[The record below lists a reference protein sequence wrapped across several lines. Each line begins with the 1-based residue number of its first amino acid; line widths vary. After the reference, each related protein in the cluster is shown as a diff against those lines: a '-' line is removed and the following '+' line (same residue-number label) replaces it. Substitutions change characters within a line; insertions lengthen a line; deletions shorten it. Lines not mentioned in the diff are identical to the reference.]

1 MKQFNP
7 IRPALLEH
15 IQIYPELSRVSFTI
29 TNQSVYTTIVFLQ
42 ENMSQGTSFCET
54 TTKMIIDYG
63 YISQTFHK
71 EHKDL
76 SHFFTSSPSVSAVF
90 IITG

>member
-42 ENMSQGTSFCET
+42 ENMSQDTSFCET

-63 YISQTFHK
+63 YISQTL
-71 EHKDL
+71 HKDL